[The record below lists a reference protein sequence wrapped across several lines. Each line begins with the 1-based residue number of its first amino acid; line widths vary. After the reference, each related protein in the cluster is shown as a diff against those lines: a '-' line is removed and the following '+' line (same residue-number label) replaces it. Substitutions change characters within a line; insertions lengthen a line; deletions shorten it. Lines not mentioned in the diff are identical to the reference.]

1 MNSVFF
7 ELVNSTSVTVILTS
21 FTCFL
26 HGLLLWYSSQK
37 DTITRLDRS
46 KEILQTA
53 QLQVNVYT
61 KDLKN
66 RFPQIIFCNTIIRHP
81 NERVQTGLP
90 AKVFTPNTFPSIS
103 SKFQKTYKWDREC
116 KDYVTK

>member
-37 DTITRLDRS
+37 DTIARLDLR
-46 KEILQTA
+46 EISLCHRNIYKIEFDHYI
-53 QLQVNVYT
+53 LFSYT
-61 KDLKN
+61 ML
-66 RFPQIIFCNTIIRHP
+66 I
-81 NERVQTGLP
+81 VSW
-90 AKVFTPNTFPSIS
+90 VTF
-103 SKFQKTYKWDREC
+103 
-116 KDYVTK
+116 YVMD